1 LVKEFNE
8 NMLEHARPSLYS
20 QTEKKSKWLPPN
32 IFFIKYRCAK
42 HILTNFCIQCF
53 MVKNGLQMAKSTP
66 MKNIRDVTRKK
77 TGSDCTFW
85 PYFKMSAIEI

>member
-1 LVKEFNE
+1 
-8 NMLEHARPSLYS
+8 
-20 QTEKKSKWLPPN
+20 
-32 IFFIKYRCAK
+32 
-42 HILTNFCIQCF
+42 

-77 TGSDCTFW
+77 PGSDCTFW